1 MKNISLFL
9 FAALFLVSS
18 FKPVNETVV
27 EDKINWVTLE
37 EAQKLNK
44 TTPKKI
50 MIDVYTSWCGPC
62 KMMTKNTFGS
72 PDVIKYVNDNFY
84 AIKFD
89 AESPD
94 PVTFNGKTFEN
105 PTYDPNKRGRNGV
118 HQFSRYMQVSAYPT
132 VLYLDEDL
140 NLLYADKGYKTPSQI
155 ELYLK
160 FFNNEDYKKIN
171 TTEQWTE
178 YQNNFTPSFKD
189 PIRK

>member
-18 FKPVNETVV
+18 FKPANEAIV